1 LKGIIKEWPAKSNM
15 QTSSQPGGKC
25 SPKIVLVLI
34 EKGTS
39 LHRPL
44 VDTIKGSLF
53 PNMKELRVQHAGRP
67 LSIFFAFDPLRR
79 AILLIG
85 GDKTGNKRFYE
96 IFVPRADAIYSEY
109 LEELAGKRTQT

>member
-1 LKGIIKEWPAKSNM
+1 MLTEDEQDSVER
-15 QTSSQPGGKC
+15 
-25 SPKIVLVLI
+25 IVLVLI